1 MLLLRCDGDCGSLTR
16 RLTQQR
22 QMEDGDDDTVCL
34 GESSFF
40 FVNRDYELT
49 TFSFGS
55 HSLDLLCLRSASTDF
70 DLTGQLVWPGA
81 VLLNNYLSENA
92 GILKGCSV
100 IELGSGVGVTGILCS
115 RFCHE
120 VVLTDHNEE
129 VLEIMRKNIELHSTS
144 DTPTS
149 AVLRAEKLEWGNSDH
164 LSKIL
169 EEYPTGF
176 DLVLGADICFQQSSI
191 PFLFSTVEKLLRHRG
206 GECKFILAYVS
217 RAKLMD
223 AMVVSEAI
231 RHGLQIDEVDGTRSV
246 VANLEGVIFEIT
258 LKRD

>member
-49 TFSFGS
+49 TFTFGS
-55 HSLDLLCLRSASTDF
+55 HSLELLCLRSASR
-70 DLTGQLVWPGA
+70 QLVWPGA
-81 VLLNNYLSENA
+81 VLLNNYLSDNA

-176 DLVLGADICFQQSSI
+176 DLVLGADIYILYFLQ
-191 PFLFSTVEKLLRHRG
+191 PFLLLLSCHAFSFL
-206 GECKFILAYVS
+206 
-217 RAKLMD
+217 D
-223 AMVVSEAI
+223 
-231 RHGLQIDEVDGTRSV
+231 
-246 VANLEGVIFEIT
+246 IF
-258 LKRD
+258 